1 MGATR
6 DDRLAADLTARARI
20 RDAALEEFAD
30 RGVQGATVRAIA
42 ARAGVSAALVQH
54 HFGTKEGLRE
64 ACDTHVM
71 DYLRRQTKQG
81 LDEGG
86 VADARYLAGLF
97 QSAPPLLR
105 YLSRALV
112 DGSPG
117 AAAVFD
123 ELVGLTERYL
133 ADREGLS
140 DPRTRA
146 VVFTAM
152 RLGVTVLHEHVSRG
166 LGADLFSAE
175 AAPRV
180 GRATLD
186 IVAPELV
193 PGDVGAQVK
202 AGLDRLED
210 QRFEDQRF
218 EDQRVERGETR

>member
-1 MGATR
+1 MGGAR
-6 DDRLAADLTARARI
+6 DDRPAADLTARARI

-30 RGVQGATVRAIA
+30 RGVKGATVRGIA
-42 ARAGVSAALVQH
+42 ARAGVSPALVQH

-64 ACDTHVM
+64 ECDTHVL

-86 VADARYLAGLF
+86 VADPGYVAGLLR
-97 QSAPPLLR
+97 SAPPLLR

-112 DGSPG
+112 DGSPA

-123 ELVGLTERYL
+123 EMVGLTERYL
-133 ADREGLS
+133 ADREGES

-166 LGADLFSAE
+166 LGVDLFSAE

-186 IVAPELV
+186 IVAPELL
-193 PGDVGAQVK
+193 PGDVGAQVRT
-202 AGLDRLED
+202 GLDRFEGQRLQD
-210 QRFEDQRF
+210 QS
-218 EDQRVERGETR
+218 VERGEAR